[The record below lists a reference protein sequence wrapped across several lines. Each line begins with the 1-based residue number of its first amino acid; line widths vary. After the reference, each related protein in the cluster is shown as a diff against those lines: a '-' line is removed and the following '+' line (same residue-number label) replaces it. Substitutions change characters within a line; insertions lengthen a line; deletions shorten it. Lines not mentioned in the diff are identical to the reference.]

1 MQFRIFFQYAI
12 DKFIYKKIS
21 IIFFDKKAT
30 YPAEMKISYKF
41 RKIFDLNQSK
51 HLQYPNL
58 TNYICDVGQRRLETS
73 PQGSESGQDQ
83 LNIFNISIMESINR
97 IEILGNVGNI
107 RIQEAGET
115 RAIHLSVVTNRVA
128 RNKAGENYVEATWHH
143 VEAWEGQSNIADF
156 SKITKGCWVR
166 VVGRIKN
173 NKYTNSENVEK
184 YTVDVVANRLE
195 VVEEKD

>member
-1 MQFRIFFQYAI
+1 MQ
-12 DKFIYKKIS
+12 
-21 IIFFDKKAT
+21 
-30 YPAEMKISYKF
+30 ISYKF
-41 RKIFDLNQSK
+41 RKIFDPNQPK

-83 LNIFNISIMESINR
+83 LNIFNFSIMESINR

-143 VEAWEGQSNIADF
+143 VEAWEGQANIVDF

-166 VVGRIKN
+166 VTGRLK
-173 NKYTNSENVEK
+173 TNSYTTSDNVEK
-184 YTVDVVANRLE
+184 YTMDIVANKLE
-195 VVEEKD
+195 VVVEDTK

>member
-1 MQFRIFFQYAI
+1 MGLL
-12 DKFIYKKIS
+12 KI
-21 IIFFDKKAT
+21 ARL
-30 YPAEMKISYKF
+30 AV
-41 RKIFDLNQSK
+41 
-51 HLQYPNL
+51 
-58 TNYICDVGQRRLETS
+58 VGS
-73 PQGSESGQDQ
+73 
-83 LNIFNISIMESINR
+83 
-97 IEILGNVGNI
+97 VGNGATLRLFSDI
-107 RIQEAGET
+107 KGVKYTEG
-115 RAIHLSVVTNRVA
+115 